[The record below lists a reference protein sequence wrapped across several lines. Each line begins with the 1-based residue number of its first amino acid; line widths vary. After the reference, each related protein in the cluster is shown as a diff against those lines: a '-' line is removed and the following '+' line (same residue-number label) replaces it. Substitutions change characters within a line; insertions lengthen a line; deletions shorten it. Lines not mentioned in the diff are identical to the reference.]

1 LHHGWVDRLW
11 WEWQE
16 RDRSKRLKDMSGT
29 NTMDPVTGF
38 FEFFPILGNL
48 TVQLNIF
55 GHPTPE
61 ILALAPNPRNG
72 DPGNVTTLNHVLT
85 SLGVIPDVRIKDV
98 MDTTGGYLCY
108 TFA

>member
-1 LHHGWVDRLW
+1 
-11 WEWQE
+11 
-16 RDRSKRLKDMSGT
+16 MSGP

-98 MDTTGGYLCY
+98 MDTRGGYLCY
-108 TFA
+108 TFT

>member
-11 WEWQE
+11 WQWQE
-16 RDRSKRLKDMSGT
+16 RDRSKRLKDMSGP
-29 NTMDPVTGF
+29 NTIDPVTGF
-38 FEFFPILGNL
+38 FEFFPLLGNL
-48 TVQLNIF
+48 TMQLNVF

-61 ILALAPNPRNG
+61 ILALAPNPRDG

-85 SLGVIPDVRIKDV
+85 SLGVIPDARIKDV

-108 TFA
+108 TFT